1 MILRRVQDE
10 RPGLAGRDCHV
21 AGLLAMIGVLRQ
33 AQDERGPR
41 AARLPRRYVLR
52 NDSSVRSFGGRIMN
66 FTCVASAHFGT
77 QKARLSWISDGL
89 KSFRTLDSRQR
100 GKDGV
105 RGYAPSVS
113 NPFGHWI
120 PASAGKT
127 SAIESR
133 CDCSTGNIPSV
144 DIRQRVRLHWLKT
157 QAENLPV
164 EIACEAYKDA

>member
-100 GKDGV
+100 GKDECN
-105 RGYAPSVS
+105 RIKMRLLY
-113 NPFGHWI
+113 
-120 PASAGKT
+120 GKH
-127 SAIESR
+127 
-133 CDCSTGNIPSV
+133 P
-144 DIRQRVRLHWLKT
+144 QR
-157 QAENLPV
+157 
-164 EIACEAYKDA
+164 